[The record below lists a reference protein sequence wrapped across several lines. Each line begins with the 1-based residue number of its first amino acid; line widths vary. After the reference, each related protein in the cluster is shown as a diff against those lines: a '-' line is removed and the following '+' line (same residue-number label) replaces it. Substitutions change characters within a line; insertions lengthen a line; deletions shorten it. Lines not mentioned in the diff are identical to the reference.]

1 MVKIALD
8 PTPFHHSH
16 SLLEFPAVAA
26 ELGYEYL
33 QMTPHAD
40 FIPFFNHARADDDLV
55 QKVKKAC
62 KAAGVQIASTL
73 PVLRISSPDPDAR
86 DAAVRNF
93 KRVIEITSELGV
105 DVIGTEF
112 SGRPEKAEE
121 SERAF
126 YRSMEELVPIIEKAG
141 IKLFIDPHPDDFVEN
156 GMAAWRVIRGVNS
169 KNLGMVYVASH
180 TFHMGNQPLEILEAA
195 KGRVGIVH
203 MSDTMDHTRS
213 HGLRYIT
220 NPPGNAVRVHQ
231 HLRVGDGDVNFDEMF
246 QGLKVNG
253 FLDNPDSVLCSSVF
267 AENETNRETAIYQ
280 LEAIKDLVAKH
291 S

>member
-1 MVKIALD
+1 
-8 PTPFHHSH
+8 
-16 SLLEFPAVAA
+16 
-26 ELGYEYL
+26 
-33 QMTPHAD
+33 
-40 FIPFFNHARADDDLV
+40 
-55 QKVKKAC
+55 
-62 KAAGVQIASTL
+62 
-73 PVLRISSPDPDAR
+73 
-86 DAAVRNF
+86 
-93 KRVIEITSELGV
+93 
-105 DVIGTEF
+105 
-112 SGRPEKAEE
+112 
-121 SERAF
+121 
-126 YRSMEELVPIIEKAG
+126 MEELVPIIEKAG

-246 QGLKVNG
+246 QGLKANG

-280 LEAIKDLVAKH
+280 LDAIKTLVAKH